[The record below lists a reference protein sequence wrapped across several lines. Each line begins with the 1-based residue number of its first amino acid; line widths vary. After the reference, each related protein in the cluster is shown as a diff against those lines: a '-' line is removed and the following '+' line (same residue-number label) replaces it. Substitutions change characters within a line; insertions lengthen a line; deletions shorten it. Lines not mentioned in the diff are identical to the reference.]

1 MTESVQQ
8 PVIAVCGAGVC
19 DAQLATQ
26 AEEVGRRIAQAGAL
40 LVCGGLGGVM
50 EAACRGAIA
59 AGGMTLGVLPGTD
72 RRAANPAVRVA
83 VATGMGQ
90 GRNLLIV
97 QTADVVIAIGG
108 EYGTL
113 SEIGLARK
121 AGRRV
126 IGLHTWE
133 LGHDPDGQ
141 PRVIPAQTPAEAV
154 ERALRELAL

>member
-1 MTESVQQ
+1 
-8 PVIAVCGAGVC
+8 
-19 DAQLATQ
+19 
-26 AEEVGRRIAQAGAL
+26 
-40 LVCGGLGGVM
+40 
-50 EAACRGAIA
+50 
-59 AGGMTLGVLPGTD
+59 
-72 RRAANPAVRVA
+72 
-83 VATGMGQ
+83 MGQ

-121 AGRRV
+121 CGRRV

-133 LGHDPDGQ
+133 LGNEMDDQ

-154 ERALRELAL
+154 ELALRELGS